1 MSWPTRVTV
10 LVEDMAEGGAL
21 LAEHGLA
28 LWIEAGDS
36 HVLFDTGQGKV
47 IEHNAECLGV
57 DLGSTDAVVLSHRDH
72 DHVGGLAAVVEKAP
86 QCTVYAHPA
95 AGVRVPGQLFTSRR
109 PEEVARGVHTAGE
122 VKRVTDFEP
131 DNSAEF
137 PDDQA
142 LFFEV
147 DKGIVVAVGCAHA
160 GIINTLKQVVKLTH
174 GGKIHAVIGGMH
186 LLHASDERLTKTVE
200 ALRGFGLDRI
210 APCHC
215 TGEEVVRLFEREFP
229 EAFVPCRTGTVLTFG
244 ANGDGREAS
253 NKVSKC
259 HSGKESRS

>member
-1 MSWPTRVTV
+1 MNRLTRVTV
-10 LVEDMAEGGAL
+10 LVENTAGSDAL

-28 LWIEAGDS
+28 LWIEAGRDR
-36 HVLFDTGQGKV
+36 VLFDTGQGEV

-57 DLGSTDAVVLSHRDH
+57 DLASTGVVVLSHRDY

-95 AGVRVPGQLFTSRR
+95 AGVHVAGQLFTSRR
-109 PEEVARGVHTAGE
+109 PEEVARGVYTTGE

-160 GIINTLKQVVKLTH
+160 GIINTLEQVAKLTN
-174 GGKIHAVIGGMH
+174 GKKIHAVLGGMH
-186 LLHASDERLTKTVE
+186 LLHASDERLSRTVD
-200 ALRGFGLDRI
+200 ALRPFDLDMI

-215 TGEEVVRLFEREFP
+215 TGQKAVELFEREFP
-229 EAFVPCRTGTVLTFG
+229 EAFVRCRIGTVIRFG
-244 ANGDGREAS
+244 GNGDRCGVSRERGSEES
-253 NKVSKC
+253 NVR
-259 HSGKESRS
+259 KE